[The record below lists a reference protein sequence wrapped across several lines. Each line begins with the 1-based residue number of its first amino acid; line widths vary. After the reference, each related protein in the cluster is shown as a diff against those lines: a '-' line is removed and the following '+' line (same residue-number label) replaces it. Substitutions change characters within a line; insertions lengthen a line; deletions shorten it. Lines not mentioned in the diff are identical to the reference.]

1 VEGHEPQITIQ
12 GGLVRPDAVVRFS
25 LCSSRSELLSYA
37 SWARRRMS
45 QNERRRKRRR
55 GGKRSHRS
63 CLRLSSPSSSS
74 TKSRSD
80 PFFTGL
86 PRSRISPGSPAPAY
100 DQADRAESRCRDS
113 TLAVRDSS
121 REDRNAFLVSYAS
134 SRFALSSSGR
144 DGLSSSS
151 SSSST
156 ATPAFQQS

>member
-1 VEGHEPQITIQ
+1 MFVEERTAE
-12 GGLVRPDAVVRFS
+12 LRVVGETTDESERKEEEETEGRKAS
-25 LCSSRSELLSYA
+25 SSRSLSLSSLLHPNLA
-37 SWARRRMS
+37 
-45 QNERRRKRRR
+45 NL
-55 GGKRSHRS
+55 RSHRS